1 MLFIQ
6 GTRDPFGSEEEMRA
20 LASGLS
26 GASLEIIPGGDHSL
40 AASKRDDPDRQSLDK
55 AMDLAA
61 AWILKA

>member
-1 MLFIQ
+1 
-6 GTRDPFGSEEEMRA
+6 MRT
-20 LASGLS
+20 LIDGLTS
-26 GASLEIIPGGDHSL
+26 ASLEITPGGDHSL